1 MLTRSL
7 PGIEDWVDYF
17 SRQKVPIL
25 RKTARRLENAREAID
40 HVTSRDITAIVLDD
54 PLMAIRVLAYI
65 QPFRGR
71 HLSSDITTIASAIMM
86 LGVNPFFKSIGY
98 PATVEGDLAAEP
110 QALLG
115 ILQVIHR
122 AQRASRYAREWAFE
136 RHDIDLEEVT
146 LAALLSDLSEIL
158 LWCFAP
164 KLAID
169 IRNRQNADRSRRGAI
184 VQEEVLGVRLID
196 LQSALCDA
204 WKLPEL
210 LKTLMDEN
218 NSSLLRVQ
226 NVALA
231 VRLARHSA
239 DGWKNAALADDFKDI
254 ENLLRIDRPAL
265 FSRLDIPEEFHAF
278 YLGR

>member
-1 MLTRSL
+1 MLTQPL

-17 SRQKVPIL
+17 SKQKLPIL
-25 RKTARRLENAREAID
+25 RQTARRLENAREAID

-54 PLMAIRVLAYI
+54 PLMAVRVLAYI
-65 QPFRGR
+65 QPFRGK

-86 LGVNPFFKSIGY
+86 LGVNPFFKSLGI
-98 PATVEGDLAAEP
+98 PSTVESELASEP

-122 AQRASRYAREWAFE
+122 AQRASRYAHGWAFE

-146 LAALLSDLSEIL
+146 LAALLSDLAEIL

-164 KLAID
+164 KLAIAV
-169 IRNRQNADRSRRGAI
+169 RNRQNADRALRSAL
-184 VQEEVLGVRLID
+184 VQEEVLGIRLID

-210 LKTLMDEN
+210 LKTLMDEK
-218 NSSLLRVQ
+218 NSNMLRVQ

-239 DGWKNAALADDFKDI
+239 DGWKDAALPDDFRGI
-254 ENLLRIDRPAL
+254 ESLLHIDRPTL
-265 FSRLDIPEEFHAF
+265 LKRLDIPEEFHAF
-278 YLGR
+278 YLDT